1 MSLFHRRQAAGAT
14 ADQLLPGRLEARRG
28 SAVVTDDT
36 ALRHS
41 AVWGCLR
48 LRANL
53 ISTMPVDLFRRV
65 GGVQVEVPK
74 PQVLVTPDGD
84 RVPMT
89 EWLYS
94 SQFDLD
100 RSGNVFGLI
109 TARDGFG
116 LPARI
121 DLVPVRDVTVRL
133 RKGVLSYKI
142 CGTVYEP
149 KDVWHERQ
157 YTMSGLPIGLSP
169 VAYAAWTIGE
179 YLSIQEFALDWFSNG
194 AVPAAHLKNTAKTLS
209 PDQADETKRRFKAAT
224 KNHDVFVTGTD
235 WEYDMIQAESAGNDW
250 IEAKKATGSE
260 IARFFDV
267 PADLIDAATGGSGL
281 TYANITQRNMQLL
294 VMSLGPTIVRRENA
308 LSGLTPQPRYVKLNT
323 DSLLRMDPTARA
335 AMFSTLVNARAM
347 TPDEAREL
355 DNRPP
360 LTDADYAQFDR
371 LFGSRNPTPTT
382 PPATTP
388 AQGGTTP

>member
-1 MSLFHRRQAAGAT
+1 MSLFHRREAAGAT

-41 AVWGCLR
+41 AVWACLR

-53 ISTMPVDLFRRV
+53 ISTMPVDLYRRV
-65 GGVQVEVPK
+65 QGIQVEVPK
-74 PQVLVTPDGD
+74 PQVLIKPDGD
-84 RVPMT
+84 RVEMT
-89 EWLYS
+89 EWMYS
-94 SQFDLD
+94 TQFDLD
-100 RSGNVFGLI
+100 RSGNCFGLI
-109 TARDGFG
+109 TARDGFN

-142 CGTVYEP
+142 AGTVYDA

-157 YTMSGLPIGLSP
+157 YTRSGLPVGLSP

-224 KNHDVFVTGTD
+224 KNHDLFVTGTD

-250 IEAKKATGSE
+250 IQAKQATGSE
-260 IARFFDV
+260 VARFFDV
-267 PADLIDAATGGSGL
+267 PADLIDAAQGGSGL

-294 VMSLGPTIVRRENA
+294 VMSLGPTIIRRENA

-335 AMFSTLVNARAM
+335 SMFSTLVNARAM

-355 DNRPP
+355 DNRAP
-360 LTDADYAQFDR
+360 LTEADYAQFDR

-382 PPATTP
+382 TPATTP

>member
-1 MSLFHRRQAAGAT
+1 MSLFHRREAPGAT

-74 PQVLVTPDGD
+74 PQVLIKPDGD

-267 PADLIDAATGGSGL
+267 PADLIDAAQGGSGL

-355 DNRPP
+355 DNRAP

-382 PPATTP
+382 TPATTP
-388 AQGGTTP
+388 APGGTTP